1 MSNGTEVMACRM
13 AGRIKIQVAEDDKM
27 DGSSYI
33 PRLDPIFRAGTKLHI
48 PLELYP
54 MLGLQCI
61 VNIYRTHVA
70 VVGLRSGQG
79 KHWSLTTGSP
89 FLSFVSDV
97 QSFDQRLS
105 QYVTSNYVQLKWVHS
120 FEGKRQR
127 LTLPFRYQQLLGC
140 NNVNLTNTT
149 NLYARY
155 TTSVICNAM
164 VQNSITPCSLSST
177 ASRPLCAESCV
188 SHFDSTNPTFAD
200 TLQAQQATS
209 EEEITVNSQLCG
221 GPNSDYLNQI
231 RADFTNCALPSNSL
245 SQQCITGAEN
255 ESNNCGFSSNLQ
267 GLCGYCA
274 TSSPNATDSCCVA
287 SNVTH
292 RCSGVTL
299 PVTSSM
305 PPLFP
310 SSTGTSNTTAT
321 GAPAATGN
329 PHHGLSGGQI
339 AGIVIGSVLGALL
352 LIGLLILCCLCLRRR
367 RGSQK
372 GSIFNQPTPPR
383 RGDPGMVF
391 APQNGEGT
399 QPGYTSAQPV
409 GRVARMSALE
419 GTSSDSHSYGN
430 AAAGGA
436 TRKRDRGHGDT
447 SDSDMYGNTP
457 ESRGGKAPPTTGRRN
472 GSLSSQSILGFD
484 DSTSPQS
491 GSGGQYSS
499 PEGVGS
505 GQSEQL
511 PYFKDYYSQDEIHPG
526 DNVATLWAYQP
537 RAGDEFELERGDM
550 LRVVGIWDDG
560 WATGVRISERAE
572 DYYGKHKVQRDS
584 GVSNGSGRGGQSPPP
599 TGEIKAFP
607 VNPPRHSLLWPRLT
621 LG

>member
-1 MSNGTEVMACRM
+1 MSRQTTSSLS
-13 AGRIKIQVAEDDKM
+13 
-27 DGSSYI
+27 GS
-33 PRLDPIFRAGTKLHI
+33 T
-48 PLELYP
+48 
-54 MLGLQCI
+54 
-61 VNIYRTHVA
+61 T
-70 VVGLRSGQG
+70 LR
-79 KHWSLTTGSP
+79 W
-89 FLSFVSDV
+89 
-97 QSFDQRLS
+97 
-105 QYVTSNYVQLKWVHS
+105 
-120 FEGKRQR
+120 ERQR

-164 VQNSITPCSLSST
+164 VQNSITSCSLSST
-177 ASRPLCAESCV
+177 ASRPLCAETCV
-188 SHFDSTNPTFAD
+188 SYGDLFNPTSAD
-200 TLQAQQATS
+200 PLQAQQATS

-221 GPNSDYLNQI
+221 GPNPDYLNQI

-255 ESNNCGFSSNLQ
+255 EPSNCGFSSNLQ

-274 TSSPNATDSCCVA
+274 TSSPNATDSCCAA

-299 PVTSSM
+299 PSTSSM

-310 SSTGTSNTTAT
+310 SSTGTASPTAT
-321 GAPAATGN
+321 GAPGAPTAVGN
-329 PHHGLSGGQI
+329 SRQGLSGGQI
-339 AGIVIGSVLGALL
+339 AGIVVGSVLGALL

-383 RGDPGMVF
+383 RGETGMIF
-391 APQNGEGT
+391 APQTGEGT
-399 QPGYTSAQPV
+399 QAGYTGAQPV

-430 AAAGGA
+430 AAAGSA
-436 TRKRDRGHGDT
+436 TRRRDRGHGDT

-457 ESRGGKAPPTTGRRN
+457 ESRGGKAPPTTGKRN

-511 PYFKDYYSQDEIHPG
+511 PYFKDYYSQDEIHAG

-560 WATGVRISERAE
+560 WATGVRISDRAE

-607 VNPPRHSLLWPRLT
+607 VKSLRT
-621 LG
+621 LHIGLD